1 MEQRLCLFAQ
11 RSASLSINLHW
22 KSTGARDQ
30 PAVCSVF
37 RLSSVCF
44 LEDKPVLTISYLF
57 IFIFLRK
64 CSGTIFSSS
73 RPQSCLGSTSSLQTS
88 SESSVVSKSPRTEQ
102 VLDGTNRGTLFI
114 MSLYVG
120 RAPRAGPRAIGRD
133 LKSMVAQMGGL
144 DT

>member
-1 MEQRLCLFAQ
+1 M
-11 RSASLSINLHW
+11 
-22 KSTGARDQ
+22 
-30 PAVCSVF
+30 
-37 RLSSVCF
+37 
-44 LEDKPVLTISYLF
+44 EDKPVLTISYLF
-57 IFIFLRK
+57 ILIFSRK
-64 CSGTIFSSS
+64 CSGTILFFPLPSS